1 MLADGERHP
10 STRKGSRQRSG
21 NKLVSICTRA
31 RVGGSIRGLWRVE
44 IMQVIN
50 KYGEIQTISAGAWFV
65 TMTDKFLS
73 GWGCADGK
81 THKQVIICKDYKQ
94 ARRLADGIKNT
105 PNSGMRYINITD
117 KLPRY
122 GARYSVSYESYSPAF
137 IWLKYTQIP
146 E

>member
-1 MLADGERHP
+1 MRVWVA
-10 STRKGSRQRSG
+10 
-21 NKLVSICTRA
+21 LV
-31 RVGGSIRGLWRVE
+31 RGLWRVE